1 MKISDKSNRKQN
13 LPSIQ
18 PPVGYTNHIQSPLQ
32 NVKHRRPLAKNKNTT
47 PRPAKHREK
56 FGQYLCH
63 MHKQLYTYSQYN
75 KQNKRIS
82 CFQNSAYNN
91 KNRKK
96 LKTFKS
102 YPTFSRKHNMFI
114 RKSFLRIS
122 ITIVKQKLQ

>member
-63 MHKQLYTYSQYN
+63 MHKQLYTIVNITS
-75 KQNKRIS
+75 
-82 CFQNSAYNN
+82 
-91 KNRKK
+91 
-96 LKTFKS
+96 KTRGYPAFK
-102 YPTFSRKHNMFI
+102 I
-114 RKSFLRIS
+114 QL
-122 ITIVKQKLQ
+122 ITIRIEKN